1 MVEHSIFFFNLEFF
15 YLHLKNKLLKLIG
28 GEGQR
33 PEAEERGKGK
43 EKNKEKEEK
52 YMKRGKVKG
61 GGR

>member
-1 MVEHSIFFFNLEFF
+1 MWVEGRDS
-15 YLHLKNKLLKLIG
+15 G
-28 GEGQR
+28 